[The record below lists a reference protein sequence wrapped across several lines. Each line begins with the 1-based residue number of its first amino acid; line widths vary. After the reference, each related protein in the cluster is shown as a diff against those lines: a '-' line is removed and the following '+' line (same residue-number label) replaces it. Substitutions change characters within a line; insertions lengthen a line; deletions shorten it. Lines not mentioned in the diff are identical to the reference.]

1 MAEAL
6 STEDSGCLMQA
17 AAKTAA
23 GCRGMW
29 PWGQGR
35 VFPLGGD
42 AGRCIRQTGCVESGL
57 SNVS

>member
-6 STEDSGCLMQA
+6 STENLGCLMQA

-23 GCRGMW
+23 GCRGML

-42 AGRCIRQTGCVESGL
+42 AGWCIRQTGRVESGL
-57 SNVS
+57 SNFS